1 MEPVLSSLTE
11 IFAAAQRLPAAERLL
26 LTEWLI
32 RSLRPEFVANA
43 SPLPVP
49 GGGSTATPRP
59 EPSELPVG
67 DDELQELIAETLFE
81 DLG

>member
-1 MEPVLSSLTE
+1 MEPAPSSLSE

-26 LTEWLI
+26 LAEWLI
-32 RSLRPEFVANA
+32 RSLRPEFDAGA
-43 SPLPVP
+43 SPLPAP
-49 GGGSTATPRP
+49 GGRATATSRP
-59 EPSELPVG
+59 EPSELPVD